1 MARRI
6 DHYAL
11 LSSLYALPGKLVA
24 GSAGFMVA
32 AFGFPTFFA
41 LTAAMGIPVVVL
53 CLFFGRAGAAKETAT
68 PEPEAAPTPV
78 GAAKPA

>member
-1 MARRI
+1 
-6 DHYAL
+6 
-11 LSSLYALPGKLVA
+11 
-24 GSAGFMVA
+24 MVA

-53 CLFFGRAGAAKETAT
+53 CLFFGRAGAAKETAA